1 MDSLK
6 VIIPILLILVSFTGR
21 SQTPVVSTR
30 LDTNDILIGDQ
41 TGLLITASFPKNM
54 RLAWPVFQD
63 TLSGNIEVIKIEPA
77 DTANDKSGNLTRV
90 SQRLIITSFDSGYHK
105 IPPLSFLYA
114 QEGDTSIQYVSTFPL
129 YLKVNTVEVD
139 TTAAI
144 KPIKAP
150 LGAPLTFREV
160 FPWII
165 GALLITLAAWFIYY
179 YFRKRKKHQ
188 PLFAPRL
195 KPTRPAHE
203 LALEGLE
210 KLRHRKL
217 WQSGK
222 TKEYYTEMTD
232 IVRDYIENRFNV
244 RAVEMT
250 TDEILDGLKE
260 QNINNDAFDKL
271 RQTLILADLVKF
283 AKEQPLP
290 LENDLTLNNS
300 IDFVRETILKITETA
315 GTGEDTQEETFKQ
328 EDHV

>member
-6 VIIPILLILVSFTGR
+6 AIPIILLILVSFTGL
-21 SQTPVVSTR
+21 SQEPAVSTR

-41 TGLLITASFPKNM
+41 TGLLITASFPQNM

-63 TLSGNIEVIKIEPA
+63 TLTGNIEVIKVEPA
-77 DTANDKSGNLTRV
+77 DTVKDKRENLTRV
-90 SQRLIITSFDSGYHK
+90 TQRVIITSFDSGYHK

-114 QEGDTSIQYVSTFPL
+114 KEGDTSIQYVSTLPL

-150 LGAPLTFREV
+150 LRAPLTFREV
-160 FPWII
+160 FPWVL
-165 GALLITLAAWFIYY
+165 GALLIALVAWFVYY

-210 KLRHRKL
+210 ELRHRKL

-232 IVRDYIENRFNV
+232 IVREYIENRFRV

-250 TDEILDGLKE
+250 TEEILDGLKGE
-260 QNINNDAFDKL
+260 NINTDAFDKL

-283 AKEQPLP
+283 AREQPLP

-315 GTGEDTQEETFKQ
+315 GTGDNAQEETIKK